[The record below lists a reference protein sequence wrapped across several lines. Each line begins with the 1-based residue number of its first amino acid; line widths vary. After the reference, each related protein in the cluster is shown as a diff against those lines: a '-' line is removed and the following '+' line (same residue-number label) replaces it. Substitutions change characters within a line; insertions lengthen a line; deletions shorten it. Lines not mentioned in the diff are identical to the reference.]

1 VEVTECFRG
10 AGFCGNLSLR
20 MSKSTS
26 DGPESGFRNP
36 PLWIHVSEVLL
47 APREAKKR
55 AVIRLIDKVKNGT
68 KIGIRARPKKPGSD
82 PNPI

>member
-1 VEVTECFRG
+1 MRY
-10 AGFCGNLSLR
+10 LSLR
-20 MSKSTS
+20 MSKSPS